1 MRNTFRILLLLM
13 LSGAFMS
20 AKAQRSSFGVEKLIP
35 MRNIYIGIK
44 GGVTAM
50 DMQYKDQDGNQYVN
64 QSTLYQDFGNI
75 LNYMTGSV
83 YVERTLPNFSY
94 GLELCFSHINAEDLS
109 AASPYKKD
117 AAFFTGVRIPLKIK
131 LLEDKLFSPYIIV
144 SPGASTYINDTIA
157 EIFNCISTWND
168 ETVEWNKDNT
178 NSLNFNVT
186 GGLGVEAKIPLMVY
200 EIRARLEVNYN
211 LGLLNMTP
219 KDLEFERRMR
229 GWEATIGLAF
239 PLFTNPSYGWFN

>member
-1 MRNTFRILLLLM
+1 
-13 LSGAFMS
+13 MS

-64 QSTLYQDFGNI
+64 HSTLYQDFNI
-75 LNYMTGSV
+75 LNYMAGGV
-83 YVERTLPNFSY
+83 YVERSLPNFSY

-109 AASPYKKD
+109 ASSQYSQD
-117 AAFFTGVRIPLKIK
+117 AALFTGVRIPLKIK
-131 LLEDKLFSPYIIV
+131 LFEDKLFSPYIIV
-144 SPGASTYINDTIA
+144 SPGVSTYVNVTDTIA
-157 EIFNCISTWND
+157 DFFKSFSIWDNEP
-168 ETVEWNKDNT
+168 EPVEWNNANT
-178 NSLNFNVT
+178 NSLNINVT

-200 EIRARLEVNYN
+200 EVRARLEVNYN

-219 KDLEFERRMR
+219 KDLDFERRMR